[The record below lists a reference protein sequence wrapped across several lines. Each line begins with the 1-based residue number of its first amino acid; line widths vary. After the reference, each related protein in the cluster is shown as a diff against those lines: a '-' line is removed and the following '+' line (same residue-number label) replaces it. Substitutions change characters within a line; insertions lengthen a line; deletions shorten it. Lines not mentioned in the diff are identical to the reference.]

1 MNAQIELL
9 QQQLDKQ
16 KKRLNKLV
24 LLAAL
29 LLLILSS
36 QFLFS
41 FREYDGNKVLR
52 ARGIVIVDDEGRERI
67 LIGAP
72 LPAARNR
79 VRTDTARVRSLW
91 AHKFGNASQ
100 YMKWYQDYDHQ
111 SNGILILDEQGFDKV
126 CLGDGVPDA
135 NIGQRIGKQ
144 TGLVFCDDEGFERG
158 GIGVINVGKKQNRVV
173 MALDGENGTDATGIS
188 VMEDGE
194 TGFFAGGKGYRMFL
208 GASPA
213 EGYSPE
219 PLFGMVINH
228 KKRSLYKLNLM
239 TDTAGKK

>member
-16 KKRLNKLV
+16 KKRLNKLM

-72 LPAARNR
+72 LARCPQPGTYRYGRGKIIVGTQSLVMPA
-79 VRTDTARVRSLW
+79 S
-91 AHKFGNASQ
+91 
-100 YMKWYQDYDHQ
+100 
-111 SNGILILDEQGFDKV
+111 I
-126 CLGDGVPDA
+126 
-135 NIGQRIGKQ
+135 
-144 TGLVFCDDEGFERG
+144 
-158 GIGVINVGKKQNRVV
+158 
-173 MALDGENGTDATGIS
+173 
-188 VMEDGE
+188 
-194 TGFFAGGKGYRMFL
+194 
-208 GASPA
+208 
-213 EGYSPE
+213 
-219 PLFGMVINH
+219 
-228 KKRSLYKLNLM
+228 
-239 TDTAGKK
+239 

>member
-16 KKRLNKLV
+16 KKRLNKLM

-111 SNGILILDEQGFDKV
+111 SNGILILDERVLIRYVWVMGFPMQISASV
-126 CLGDGVPDA
+126 SA
-135 NIGQRIGKQ
+135 N
-144 TGLVFCDDEGFERG
+144 
-158 GIGVINVGKKQNRVV
+158 NP
-173 MALDGENGTDATGIS
+173 AW
-188 VMEDGE
+188 
-194 TGFFAGGKGYRMFL
+194 FFAMMKDL
-208 GASPA
+208 NGAVSV
-213 EGYSPE
+213 
-219 PLFGMVINH
+219 L
-228 KKRSLYKLNLM
+228 
-239 TDTAGKK
+239 